1 MYHHSFLLVIVSDN
15 DHIEKTLQDIPALED
30 CDYTFQTVSSHAEI
44 PSSKPDVAFIYDS
57 IGGVDFSGARD
68 KYNMCALV
76 TASGNP
82 LLKDPATVSDTDD
95 IWFMPGD
102 NYDDGLLTVYFQR
115 LARRMKRRADNRK
128 QAICFE
134 TVLDS
139 TPDVAWFKDTSG
151 VHLIVNDSF
160 CDMVGKTK
168 EQIYKQGH
176 CYIWDASK
184 EDEQICLNSD
194 KAVMESRKTNVFE
207 ESVKTATDMRMLK
220 SYKTA
225 LIDVDGTLFGT
236 CGIGHDVTKL
246 LNMDTE
252 LDIVLNSVPFA
263 VMMESAEDIVLNKNH
278 LFDRYF
284 PDFKDIIGKSSA
296 EWKQSLSKKLLLN
309 DKLMEVVIPAD
320 DENKVLVYE
329 EEPILDVFKKTKG
342 KIVTLMD
349 ITLTWT
355 ISQKNEHIANTDY
368 LTGLHNRRDLMH
380 YLEDLYNRADVTL
393 IMTDLDNFKH
403 VNDTY
408 GHEAGDRALVMA
420 AEMMKTCF
428 KEDFIARMG
437 GDEFLIVTTGKDL
450 DTVVQEAGDLLE
462 TLRTTFHKQ
471 EEFDG
476 VTTSIGILPTAA
488 VPEPQRT
495 ISDLLETVDQLLYKA
510 KETGKNHYCIYGEE

>member
-15 DHIEKTLQDIPALED
+15 NHIEKTLQDISPLED
-30 CDYTFQTVSSHAEI
+30 CDYTFQTVPGHAEV
-44 PSSKPDVAFIYDS
+44 PSSKPDVAFIYDC
-57 IGGVDFSGARD
+57 IGGVDFSGERD
-68 KYNMCALV
+68 AYNMCVLVAALG
-76 TASGNP
+76 SP
-82 LLKDPATVSDTDD
+82 LLEDPATVPGTDD
-95 IWFMPGD
+95 VWYMPGD
-102 NYDDGLLTVYFQR
+102 HYDDDLLRVYFQR

-139 TPDVAWFKDTSG
+139 TPDVSWFKDTSG
-151 VHLIVNDSF
+151 LHLIVNNSF

-168 EQIYKQGH
+168 KQIYKQGH

-184 EDEQICLNSD
+184 EDEKICLDSD
-194 KAVMESRKTNVFE
+194 MAVMESRKTNVFE
-207 ESVKTATDMRMLK
+207 ESVKTPTDMRMLK

-252 LDIVLNSVPFA
+252 LNIVLNNVPFA
-263 VMMESAEDIVLNKNH
+263 VMVESAEDIVLNKNN

-284 PDFKDIIGKSSA
+284 PEFKDIIGRSSA
-296 EWKQSLSKKLLLN
+296 EWKHSLSKKLLLN
-309 DKLMEVVIPAD
+309 DKLMEVMIPDD

-329 EEPILDVFKKTKG
+329 EEPILDVFKNTIG

-349 ITLTWT
+349 ITLTWS
-355 ISQKNEHIANTDY
+355 ISQKNEHLANTDY

-380 YLEDLYNRADVTL
+380 YLEGLYNRADVAL
-393 IMTDLDNFKH
+393 VMTDLDNFKH
-403 VNDTY
+403 INDTY
-408 GHEAGDRALVMA
+408 GHEAGDRALVKT
-420 AEMMKTCF
+420 AEILKKCF
-428 KEDFIARMG
+428 EEDFIARLD
-437 GDEFLIVTTGKDL
+437 GDEFLIVTTGKNL
-450 DTVVQEAGDLLE
+450 DAVIQEAKNLLE
-462 TLRTTFHKQ
+462 TLRTTFHEQ
-471 EEFDG
+471 EEFRG
-476 VTTSIGILPTAA
+476 VTTSIGILPTSA

-510 KETGKNHYCIYGEE
+510 KETGKNRYCVYGEE